1 MDPHR
6 PAPLSLHAGPEAD
19 ALRVPPEWPGTMQPR
34 PWTGFWRGL
43 GLMLRGHR
51 EAPADLGP
59 APWAPVAQRRRRVLM
74 GSVLAATVGASA
86 VLATTQP
93 LQGAGAL
100 QWLQAGL
107 FALLFAWVSAGCLTA
122 LMGFVVLRRGDRH
135 TISARSV
142 DPEQPLGPDARTAL
156 IMPICNEDVATVFG
170 GLRATCESLLAAG
183 GGSVYDVFVLSDTR
197 DGAILAEERRAFDM
211 LRARFAGQLRL
222 FWRVRTQRGQK
233 KAGNVADFCRRWGR
247 GYRYMVVLDADSV
260 MSGASLMTL
269 VRLME
274 AHPRA
279 GILQTAPRPCGHDTL
294 HARAQ
299 QFASRVSGPLF
310 TAGMQYWQLGEAH
323 YWGHNAIIR
332 VEPFMQHAALA
343 AVPGSG
349 ALAGDIL
356 SHDFVE
362 AALMRR
368 AGYGVWLV
376 GDLDGSFEQPPPD
389 LLAELQRD
397 RRWCQGNLQNARLIT
412 EPGLHAVHRAM
423 LGTGA
428 MSYLSAPLWLAYLVL
443 GVVIWLQGEALTLP
457 DRLGAG
463 AMALWAGT
471 GVMLLLP
478 RVLGVAS
485 VIGRGEAA
493 RFGGSARLVAGAL
506 LEALLS
512 AVQAPLRMLAHSTFV
527 LGALTG
533 WKLEWKSP
541 PRAAADVP
549 WSDALRRFAPAT
561 GLAATAIAGL
571 ALAGAPALPWL
582 LPVAVPLLLSVPLAV
597 WTSSA
602 ALGEALRRAGL
613 LLVPEEST
621 PPPLLRRAWM
631 LARLRLA

>member
-6 PAPLSLHAGPEAD
+6 PAPLTAPAGHDGAS
-19 ALRVPPEWPGTMQPR
+19 RVPPEWPGLMQPR

-43 GLMLRGHR
+43 ALLLRGHH
-51 EAPADLGP
+51 EAPTDLGP
-59 APWAPVAQRRRRVLM
+59 APWAPVAQRRRRVLL
-74 GSVLAATVGASA
+74 GSVLAATVVAS
-86 VLATTQP
+86 VLLASTQP
-93 LQGAGAL
+93 LQGAGPL
-100 QWLQAGL
+100 QWVQAGL

-122 LMGFVVLRRGDRH
+122 LMGFVVLLRGDRH
-135 TISARSV
+135 TISGRSV
-142 DPEQPLGPDARTAL
+142 DPTLALGPDARTAL

-183 GGSVYDVFVLSDTR
+183 GTGVFDVFVLSDTR
-197 DGAILAEERRAFDM
+197 DEAIQAGERHAFDA

-222 FWRVRTQRGQK
+222 YWRVREQRGQK

-260 MSGASLMTL
+260 MSGDSLMTL

-274 AHPRA
+274 ANPRA

-332 VEPFMQHAALA
+332 IEPFMRHCALA
-343 AVPGSG
+343 TLPGRG
-349 ALAGDIL
+349 TLADDIL

-389 LLAELQRD
+389 LLSELQRD

-428 MSYLSAPLWLAYLVL
+428 MAYLSAPLWLAYLVL
-443 GVVIWLQGEALTLP
+443 GVVIWVQGDTLTLP
-457 DRLGAG
+457 ERLGPG
-463 AMALWAGT
+463 ALALWAGT

-478 RVLGVAS
+478 RVLGVAA
-485 VIGRGEAA
+485 VLRRGDAT
-493 RFGGSARLVAGAL
+493 RFGGAARLLAGAL

-512 AVQAPLRMLAHSTFV
+512 ALQAPLRMLAHSSFV
-527 LGALTG
+527 IGALTG
-533 WKLEWKSP
+533 WALEWKSP
-541 PRAAADVP
+541 PRAAADLP
-549 WSDALRRFAPAT
+549 WRDALRRFAPAT
-561 GLAATAIAGL
+561 ALAAAALTAL
-571 ALAGAPALPWL
+571 ALAQSPALLWL
-582 LPVAVPLLLSVPLAV
+582 LPVALPLLLSVPLAV
-597 WTSSA
+597 WTSSV

-613 LLVPEEST
+613 LLVPEESA